1 MGFDYQ
7 EEESNDSITT
17 NTEEKHSFGNRKE
30 EHPFDR
36 MMFGPSR
43 SKHSHPTEP
52 EPRTEDKKDILNQ
65 INLEEIMGHVDAL
78 MGSAKEL
85 KPMFNKIRP
94 LIDQFLKK

>member
-1 MGFDYQ
+1 MDFDYQ
-7 EEESNDSITT
+7 EEESNHSTTT
-17 NTEEKHSFGNRKE
+17 NTDDNQSFGNRSE

-43 SKHSHPTEP
+43 SKQSHPTEP
-52 EPRTEDKKDILNQ
+52 KPRTEDKSDILNQ